1 MQPKGKNGIKFE
13 ICLIQQKKYFSAI
26 MCTSGFPSLLQSAGD
41 QCSEKFL
48 RYVWCK
54 YVPNEGQADGNK
66 DVHDR

>member
-1 MQPKGKNGIKFE
+1 
-13 ICLIQQKKYFSAI
+13 

-66 DVHDR
+66 DVNDRWTVLC